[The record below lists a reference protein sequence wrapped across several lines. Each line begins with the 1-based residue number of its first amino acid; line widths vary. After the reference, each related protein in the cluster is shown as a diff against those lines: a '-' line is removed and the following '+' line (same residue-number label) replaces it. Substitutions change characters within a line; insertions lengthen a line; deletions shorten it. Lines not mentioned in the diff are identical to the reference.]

1 MNNSLHFIEINLW
14 VCLLMKIQVSRH
26 LPPGKLP
33 SEQLPSQTVPTGQL
47 PPPGQLWAIHTRKI
61 CNRFF
66 FVSLKN
72 SFCQLVDTRRK
83 LGLSWYTRKAG
94 GSCPLSKWTTPF
106 VVLRGNCSGWQLSG
120 CNCPGWS
127 FPRSKI
133 KINVGT
139 EW

>member
-14 VCLLMKIQVSRH
+14 VCLFMKIQVSRH

-66 FVSLKN
+66 
-72 SFCQLVDTRRK
+72 
-83 LGLSWYTRKAG
+83 LSA
-94 GSCPLSKWTTPF
+94 
-106 VVLRGNCSGWQLSG
+106 
-120 CNCPGWS
+120 
-127 FPRSKI
+127 
-133 KINVGT
+133 
-139 EW
+139 